1 MKARYYLMGLSVF
14 FLIAQTT
21 TAQEI
26 DFDLKNYKTT
36 DYERSSLDFYFN
48 FNESTTKK
56 QNEEETPDYV
66 YSLASQNLRSRFNL
80 DYSTINLSRDKL
92 MESGATLSASL
103 NNSFSENYRS
113 MYFPK
118 YTLEKSSNVG
128 SGIEFFRNVSNFYSP
143 QFNKFWEY
151 KVDAKVNMTN
161 FYIVQEKDTNRFESS
176 QLQIPAS
183 ISLYIGHGHGRIE
196 FVEDAVEAIYI
207 LDELQK
213 KGLTIK
219 EIGNDDIK
227 QLADK
232 ITVLKKKRF
241 FDNRFYREEVMEEF
255 VMFLM
260 ENKLIQN
267 ATVGLFNTVNDYH
280 YMAGI
285 NQRLSGHKFA
295 YGIAPSLIAMQNYNK
310 LDDSERSNYSLGANA
325 KISYENHKPVDVKWQ
340 KDFYTDIT
348 FGLQN
353 SKSKYNSEN
362 SGNWSSYEVPYS
374 FNSSTN
380 YTIGFYPDTRTYFGS
395 TVYCNLNFNKLLN
408 FENKNYAPTY
418 DAGFNFSGY
427 YYLSEH
433 LRLNGSFTIN
443 YNYDS
448 DGHPSSSIENTGYQF
463 AQSFNVS
470 FDYYIF

>member
-1 MKARYYLMGLSVF
+1 MKAHYSLMGL
-14 FLIAQTT
+14 LIILLNPQPS

-26 DFDLKNYKTT
+26 EFDLKNYKTT
-36 DYERSSLDFYFN
+36 DYERSSLDFYLN
-48 FNESTTKK
+48 FYESTAKT
-56 QNEEETPDYV
+56 QNDEETPDYV
-66 YSLASQNLRSRFNL
+66 YSVASQNLRSQFNL
-80 DYSTINLSRDKL
+80 KYSTINLSRDKL
-92 MESGATLSASL
+92 IESGAMLSTSF
-103 NNSFSENYRS
+103 NNYFSENDRS
-113 MYFPK
+113 RYFPK
-118 YTLEKSSNVG
+118 YTMEKSSNVS
-128 SGIEFFRNVSNFYSP
+128 SGLEFFRNVSNFYSP

-151 KVDAKVNMTN
+151 KIDAKVNGNN
-161 FYIVQEKDTNRFESS
+161 FYLLQEKDTNRFESS

-241 FDNRFYREEVMEEF
+241 FDNRFYQEEVMEEF
-255 VMFLM
+255 VMFLT
-260 ENKLIQN
+260 ENKFVQN

-295 YGIAPSLIAMQNYNK
+295 YGIAPSLLGNHIYYN
-310 LDDSERSNYSLGANA
+310 LDDLGKNSYALGANVTM
-325 KISYENHKPVDVKWQ
+325 SYENHKPIDVKWQ
-340 KDFYTDIT
+340 KDFYTDLT

-353 SKSKYNSEN
+353 SKSNIYSD
-362 SGNWSSYEVPYS
+362 NWLPYKAPYS

-408 FENKNYAPTY
+408 FEKKNSAPTY
-418 DAGFNFSGY
+418 DTGFNFSGY

-433 LRLNGSFTIN
+433 LRLNGSFNIN

-448 DGHPSSSIENTGYQF
+448 DGRPSSNIENTGYQF

-470 FDYYIF
+470 FNYYIF